1 VITVAFGFSLAALH
15 ACNLIEG
22 RAVFFE
28 DINGTQLPPDT
39 NPQLVAEREYPG
51 ILDAREFTLGVFKA
65 NDEWNST
72 FPGSKCVAYANAIT
86 DDWLDAGPAEGS
98 AGFFGTLA
106 AALGGLSMVVFFGLA
121 ATDTKKKWYNM
132 VFSGILFFAAISQVL
147 IFTLFSSSHCG
158 DQFWADF
165 LSLQEQQE
173 ESASTTCEMGTGGWF
188 AIVAFVLFLFSALL
202 VATKWLNPGYK
213 LFTMEWTK
221 DHTGDP
227 GRIQRT
233 GNDEEAGNRQLQSTE
248 AKELLPPVIEQT
260 MTDEEDD
267 EHHEYHHGGN
277 KPDPSMMVN
286 Y

>member
-1 VITVAFGFSLAALH
+1 MLENSRWVSSRPMTSGIQPSPVPSVLLMPTPLRMTGWTRVRPKVRLVSLALW
-15 ACNLIEG
+15 
-22 RAVFFE
+22 
-28 DINGTQLPPDT
+28 QPP
-39 NPQLVAEREYPG
+39 
-51 ILDAREFTLGVFKA
+51 
-65 NDEWNST
+65 W
-72 FPGSKCVAYANAIT
+72 
-86 DDWLDAGPAEGS
+86 
-98 AGFFGTLA
+98 
-106 AALGGLSMVVFFGLA
+106 GLSMVVFFGLA